1 MSKAFDK
8 FYDDVK
14 KIENLDKEI
23 TKQLKEREIL
33 QGKAQSTGKIDY
45 FLKTQG
51 DSIKY
56 EINALQKTS
65 YLYQSEPQKFPDL

>member
-33 QGKAQSTGKIDY
+33 
-45 FLKTQG
+45 
-51 DSIKY
+51 
-56 EINALQKTS
+56 
-65 YLYQSEPQKFPDL
+65 